1 LFGEVM
7 FTTFD
12 NTHPAQH
19 VPFPPTRPFFARA
32 RVIERGFFCSVS
44 SGADPGAT
52 TNRRPPMP
60 PLLHPLNP

>member
-1 LFGEVM
+1 M

-19 VPFPPTRPFFARA
+19 VLSPPPEPVSAAARA
-32 RVIERGFFCSVS
+32 RDTAERGFFCSVS

-52 TNRRPPMP
+52 TNRRPPRL
-60 PLLHPLNP
+60 PLLPRLNP

>member
-1 LFGEVM
+1 M

-19 VPFPPTRPFFARA
+19 VISPTVEPFSAAARA
-32 RVIERGFFCSVS
+32 RDSRERGFFCSVS

-52 TNRRPPMP
+52 TNRRPPRL